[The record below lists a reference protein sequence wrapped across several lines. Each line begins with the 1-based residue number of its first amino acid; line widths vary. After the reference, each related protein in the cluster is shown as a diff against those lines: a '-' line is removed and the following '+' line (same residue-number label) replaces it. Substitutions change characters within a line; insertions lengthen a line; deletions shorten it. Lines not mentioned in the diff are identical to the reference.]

1 MLVVMGAT
9 GNTGRATCESLLA
22 NGEMVTVVGRN
33 LEKLADYARAGAE
46 LAIADSLDSAAL
58 SKAFEGATGV

>member
-9 GNTGRATCESLLA
+9 GNTGRATCEALLA

-33 LEKLADYARAGAE
+33 LEKTCRLRPRRCG
-46 LAIADSLDSAAL
+46 
-58 SKAFEGATGV
+58 TGDR